1 MSVNKAQRQVTIL
14 EILSKKGQISP
25 EELSERLSISM
36 TTLRRDL
43 RELQKVG
50 KIVIG
55 YGFVKSS
62 MVESDMNNSFL
73 NRLSCNNKEKHL
85 VAENALNYVKEDD
98 TLFIAEGSTC
108 YIFTKLLIKN
118 FKRLH
123 IITNDLYSLNA
134 LANSD
139 GYSVEAIGGTLLQN
153 FNSFVGPKA
162 EAMIKNLFV
171 KKFFFSCGAYKKDLG
186 TFELSP
192 FSASIKRLVLDK
204 AEKNFLLI
212 DSHKYEAYAP
222 FHMAN
227 PEEIQKIITEKG

>member
-1 MSVNKAQRQVTIL
+1 MSINKNQRQVTIL
-14 EILSKKGQISP
+14 EILSKKVQISP
-25 EELSERLSISM
+25 EELSETLKVSM

-43 RELQKVG
+43 RELQNSG

-73 NRLSCNNKEKHL
+73 NRLSCNNKEKHQL
-85 VAENALNYVKEDD
+85 ALNALNHVKEED

-108 YIFTKLLIKN
+108 YVFTKMLIKN

-134 LANSD
+134 LSNTE
-139 GYSVEAIGGTLLQN
+139 GFGVEAIGGTLLQN

-162 EAMIKNLFV
+162 EAMIKNIYV

-204 AEKNFLLI
+204 AEKNYLLI
-212 DSHKYEAYAP
+212 DTKKYEAYAP

-227 PEEIQKIITEKG
+227 PDEIQTIITEKG